1 MRSTQ
6 LRNLANPH
14 GRMRCVRE
22 QISGPAKEQHRRVRG
37 RATLRMRKVMEDD

>member
-22 QISGPAKEQHRRVRG
+22 LISGPAKEQHRRVRG
-37 RATLRMRKVMEDD
+37 RAALRMREVIEDD